1 MRVSA
6 TGVADYE
13 VNDSGRM
20 VITACGQMFCA
31 TDRSAV
37 LHHSEV
43 LAPSEAHVVH
53 PLQPKICPIN
63 EDLIACVSSG
73 QLVVGNAQTNTW
85 VPLTK
90 FPADEGI
97 SAGMPSYVV
106 QEEFDRYVGFW
117 WQPPDTS
124 AVVPGPD
131 TVYRIL
137 FEMLDERHVEEVH
150 LQDGHTMETHRYPK
164 AGNANSV
171 SDLLICQFR
180 WTENQVSH
188 LQRLRLP
195 RNLLQLVPGGFEYL
209 ARAGWVPGG
218 QYVWCQLVTRTQEH
232 LELILVPVCNFQD
245 LFSRNLYDPVNSDF
259 VTGVSPKPSELSAQ
273 NLHPFIRLLVE
284 KDDQRWIEI
293 NDLFTFLSLPVRSIR
308 YASADEQST
317 EMLTFIWASRRS
329 GYTHLYLMERRWP
342 KGVCVGEKPGDV
354 TLVSMVDAED
364 MSTVQL
370 TSGPWNV
377 TGDKIWIDE
386 KRQLVY
392 FQANREHPLLRHI
405 YAVSYSRST
414 LGALTCL
421 TPFCAATLS
430 GGKQTTLISSSLSQA
445 ANTLSYMDPA
455 FPLSDS
461 GIYPLSYELCAFD
474 PTSGW
479 GVLSS
484 SSLAVTLGIQVVR
497 IGFSSSPS
505 SAVQGV
511 NIVEFPTTTHCAWLR
526 RHYPYAQ
533 FLPEDIHVCKPPK
546 VIRFDIEQSARL
558 GSSGH
563 GELPADGDA
572 TCPVYGQQGDPHST
586 RTWLYGLLFTPDMPT
601 PPNGFPTVHY
611 VYGGPGVQL
620 VQGNHSRSTFLR
632 AALYTHFGYALF
644 LCDCRG
650 SSNRGVEFAAYI
662 KNRLGLVELDD
673 HVAFLRFVAQNTG
686 MIDLSRVAVM
696 GCSYGGY
703 LSLMAAMRYHHVYQA
718 AIACSPVVDWAL
730 YDTAYTE
737 RYLGLPQDNPT
748 AYWNGSVLR
757 YVAQM
762 PSDKV
767 RLLICHGGLDENV
780 HFAHTSD
787 LVDKLETYGKPFQL
801 LYYPNSRHGIREYKH
816 VEASSLLMLET
827 LLKPIRHA
835 AEYLE

>member
-1 MRVSA
+1 M
-6 TGVADYE
+6 
-13 VNDSGRM
+13 
-20 VITACGQMFCA
+20 I
-31 TDRSAV
+31 V
-37 LHHSEV
+37 LDLVTFVQHHSEV
-43 LAPSEAHVVH
+43 LDPSEAHVVN

-63 EDLIACVSSG
+63 KDLIACVSNG

-85 VPLTK
+85 VPLTN
-90 FPADEGI
+90 FPTDEGI

-117 WQPPDTS
+117 WQPSDTP

-137 FEMLDERHVEEVH
+137 FEMLDERCVEEVH
-150 LQDGHTMETHRYPK
+150 LQDGHTLETHRYPK
-164 AGNANSV
+164 AGSANCV

-209 ARAGWVPGG
+209 VRAGWVPGG
-218 QYVWCQLVTRTQEH
+218 QYVWCQLITRTQEH
-232 LELILVPVCNFQD
+232 LELILIPVYNFQD
-245 LFSRNLYDPVNSDF
+245 VFSRHLYDPM
-259 VTGVSPKPSELSAQ
+259 VS
-273 NLHPFIRLLVE
+273 NFGTRE
-284 KDDQRWIEI
+284 KGDQRWIEI
-293 NDLFTFLSLPVRSIR
+293 NDLFTFLSLPVQSIR
-308 YASADEQST
+308 NASADEQST
-317 EMLTFIWASRRS
+317 EILTFIWASRH
-329 GYTHLYLMERRWP
+329 GP
-342 KGVCVGEKPGDV
+342 KEFALEAKPEDV
-354 TLVSMVDAED
+354 SLASMLDAEEV
-364 MSTVQL
+364 STVQL

-377 TGDKIWIDE
+377 TGDKIWVDE

-405 YAVSYSRST
+405 NIFASSFTSSGRISN
-414 LGALTCL
+414 
-421 TPFCAATLS
+421 PF
-430 GGKQTTLISSSLSQA
+430 
-445 ANTLSYMDPA
+445 
-455 FPLSDS
+455 
-461 GIYPLSYELCAFD
+461 
-474 PTSGW
+474 
-479 GVLSS
+479 
-484 SSLAVTLGIQVVR
+484 
-497 IGFSSSPS
+497 
-505 SAVQGV
+505 
-511 NIVEFPTTTHCAWLR
+511 
-526 RHYPYAQ
+526 AQ
-533 FLPEDIHVCKPPK
+533 FLPEDIRVCKPPK
-546 VIRFDIEQSARL
+546 VIRFDIEQPTRL
-558 GSSGH
+558 DSSGYA
-563 GELPADGDA
+563 ELPTASDPS
-572 TCPVYGQQGDPHST
+572 CSVYGKQGDPRSAQ
-586 RTWLYGLLFTPDMPT
+586 TWLYGLLFTPDMPT

-632 AALYTHFGYALF
+632 AALYTHFGYALS

-650 SSNRGVEFAAYI
+650 SSNRGVEFAAYV

-748 AYWNGSVLR
+748 AYWNGNVLR
-757 YVAQM
+757 YVTQM

-787 LVDKLETYGKPFQL
+787 LVDKLEMYGKPFQL

-827 LLKPIRHA
+827 LLKPTRHA
-835 AEYLE
+835 VEYLQ